1 MEPRDHV
8 LEHKEDVRPRGG
20 GLRRNR
26 AFTSLAGL
34 LVVPVALQRSTKTR
48 STRPGRLGC
57 RPRRLRTTE
66 FALSSDIALPPHSDR
81 LLGCTLL
88 DWRGVCSLAA
98 CRSEAGEQ
106 YRWTGQIR
114 WCGADVGDIRGAL
127 GGSSVFWS
135 IFGAPPGRQGA
146 LRGM

>member
-81 LLGCTLL
+81 LLGGSVLSVMRT
-88 DWRGVCSLAA
+88 RGKPERERSGSKAA
-98 CRSEAGEQ
+98 
-106 YRWTGQIR
+106 
-114 WCGADVGDIRGAL
+114 
-127 GGSSVFWS
+127 
-135 IFGAPPGRQGA
+135 PQGF
-146 LRGM
+146 

>member
-8 LEHKEDVRPRGG
+8 LEHKENVRPRGG

-81 LLGCTLL
+81 LLGRTHKSSVDPVTAVFLF
-88 DWRGVCSLAA
+88 DR
-98 CRSEAGEQ
+98 AGEDLT
-106 YRWTGQIR
+106 RTWKS
-114 WCGADVGDIRGAL
+114 L
-127 GGSSVFWS
+127 
-135 IFGAPPGRQGA
+135 P
-146 LRGM
+146 

>member
-8 LEHKEDVRPRGG
+8 LEHKENIRPRGG

-81 LLGCTLL
+81 LLGVRHPRVSESGSLSVASLRFGCVAARTQFSRAESVEQPWL
-88 DWRGVCSLAA
+88 RAGV
-98 CRSEAGEQ
+98 
-106 YRWTGQIR
+106 
-114 WCGADVGDIRGAL
+114 
-127 GGSSVFWS
+127 GSSRKRRRNT
-135 IFGAPPGRQGA
+135 AD
-146 LRGM
+146 LR

>member
-81 LLGCTLL
+81 LLVHALEDCGPRASVSAT
-88 DWRGVCSLAA
+88 AA
-98 CRSEAGEQ
+98 Q
-106 YRWTGQIR
+106 
-114 WCGADVGDIRGAL
+114 
-127 GGSSVFWS
+127 
-135 IFGAPPGRQGA
+135 QG
-146 LRGM
+146 

>member
-81 LLGCTLL
+81 LLARQPN
-88 DWRGVCSLAA
+88 WRLPCRHLRRCLTCWQRFPIRAGLRVSSTSCRTCCCSPSSRSSPAA
-98 CRSEAGEQ
+98 
-106 YRWTGQIR
+106 TPI
-114 WCGADVGDIRGAL
+114 GAL
-127 GGSSVFWS
+127 SPSSTS
-135 IFGAPPGRQGA
+135 I
-146 LRGM
+146 